1 MELNREIEKV
11 GILLQELLDKQKR
24 TLEEVDDIT
33 FGIIAD
39 DDFDGIP
46 DGVQDVMYMLNNY
59 EIEKPSIEDLNE
71 CEKKIKE
78 FLGQEKS

>member
-1 MELNREIEKV
+1 MELSKEIEKV

-24 TLEEVDDIT
+24 ILEEVDDIT

-39 DDFDGIP
+39 DGFDDVP

-59 EIEKPSIEDLNE
+59 EIEKPSTEDLIK

-78 FLGQEKS
+78 FLVQKKS

>member
-1 MELNREIEKV
+1 MELSKEIEKV

-24 TLEEVDDIT
+24 ILEEVDDIT

-39 DDFDGIP
+39 DGFDDVPDGI
-46 DGVQDVMYMLNNY
+46 QDVMYMLNNY
-59 EIEKPSIEDLNE
+59 EIEKPSTEDLIE

-78 FLGQEKS
+78 FLGQKKS